1 MTSYEFEPNPE
12 FYGELMETSMSA
24 REQLSRICGTND
36 QVLTEVDVSNIE
48 SLVDFICTNEDFH
61 ADKTQLV
68 FEQIETQIENKMY
81 DKTQFRKLFEYLIE
95 QSCKFVAD
103 DEIELTE
110 SEAEYATQLL
120 SRRFFDNR
128 KHSTEESTEPATQCG
143 KKSFKSGNAF
153 ENMQRIVS
161 GHQMFIRKKITMKI
175 TKSELREIIQEVA
188 DEMGLFEGLTKA
200 QEKLPEPL
208 KKAILKKQG
217 KSDDSEE
224 KEDVEEGLT
233 KAQEKL
239 PEPLKK
245 AILKKQGNS
254 DDSSDEEKE
263 DVEEGLTKAQE
274 KLPEPLKKA
283 ILKKQGNSDD
293 SSDDEEE
300 DDD

>member
-1 MTSYEFEPNPE
+1 MK
-12 FYGELMETSMSA
+12 
-24 REQLSRICGTND
+24 
-36 QVLTEVDVSNIE
+36 LT
-48 SLVDFICTNEDFH
+48 
-61 ADKTQLV
+61 KQ
-68 FEQIETQIENKMY
+68 
-81 DKTQFRKLFEYLIE
+81 
-95 QSCKFVAD
+95 
-103 DEIELTE
+103 
-110 SEAEYATQLL
+110 
-120 SRRFFDNR
+120 
-128 KHSTEESTEPATQCG
+128 
-143 KKSFKSGNAF
+143 
-153 ENMQRIVS
+153 
-161 GHQMFIRKKITMKI
+161 
-175 TKSELREIIQEVA
+175 ELRDIIKEVA

-217 KSDDSEE
+217 NSDDSEE

-254 DDSSDEEKE
+254 DDSSDEDEDEKE

-293 SSDDEEE
+293 SSDEDEKEE
-300 DDD
+300 DVDESISEGNAFGAAVKAARENGDSEFQVGGKTYQLKEKVTEEVEDTEEFTGEDEDELEETVCETCDEDDEDVEEGNAFGDAVAKAKESGETEFEVGGKTYKVRENWSKITLSEKLDRILGNRKVL